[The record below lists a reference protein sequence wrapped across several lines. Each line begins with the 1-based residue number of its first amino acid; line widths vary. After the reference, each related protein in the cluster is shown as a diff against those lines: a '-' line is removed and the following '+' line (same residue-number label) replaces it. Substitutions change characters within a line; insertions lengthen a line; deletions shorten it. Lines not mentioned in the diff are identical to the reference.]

1 MKFPFSWLKE
11 FIDIDSLDP
20 EEVYHKLSMHSV
32 EASCERF
39 SFRSEGVIWGMV
51 ETVEPLGEDL
61 NVLLINIGDRKLKV
75 VSAWKDPSENVIVAV
90 APEGAVVNGNRI
102 RAKKFG
108 DVLSEGILVTY
119 YDLGID
125 SLKNEPIIG
134 DGNEELGT
142 DVLSSLGEGEYVIEL
157 DILPNRGDLLSV
169 RGVAREIS
177 ALFNKEMISPSYPSY
192 QDTGDISIDIE
203 DEDCY
208 RYRGVIIKDVSIDT
222 SPLLIRKRLFLSGIK
237 IINNIVDI
245 TNYIMLQEGQPL
257 HAFDLDK
264 LEGGIV
270 VRSSNK
276 GESIVTLDGEEKRL
290 DEGILVIAD
299 RRMPVA
305 VAGVVGGKETGVEKN
320 TKNILLEAAYFNPSR
335 VRSSSKRLGITTDSS
350 YRFERNVDIEHLR
363 NAQDLAVEM
372 MVKFA
377 GGKVVAVKD
386 VYKKPYKPLIIH
398 LSGEKYSKY
407 TGRAIDDRDVLFLKR
422 LGFAPERSREGIKVV
437 VPSYRSFDIKRD
449 VDIIEEIMRGRGYQ
463 EYGSEP
469 LYLPSYAERRRD
481 YITEIRNFLISNGLT
496 EVINLPFEDEEDL
509 DPFNRDGKPV
519 EVLNPLNVTEK
530 ILRRSLL
537 KSLLRTASYNVSNYN
552 RDMGIFEISRVF
564 SDREELHVGVLL
576 KGYKRIYPEERWT
589 FKDISSIIVG
599 MSKVLDIPMVVE
611 LGDIPIFVKDMG
623 GYIYAGD
630 ERVGV
635 AGRLSSEI
643 TDKYDLDGVSYYL
656 EINLDRVGYGRGIKR
671 YEPLSKY
678 PPVIRDLAL
687 LMDKNISVYKLLRD
701 IKSLL
706 GKMVEEVKVF
716 DVYRSDSLGEG
727 KKSVGLRLY
736 MRSYEKSLSNEE
748 VNEIVGEL
756 ISKLEEKY
764 GVKIR

>member
-11 FIDIDSLDP
+11 FVDIDSLDP
-20 EEVYHKLSMHSV
+20 EEVSHKLSMHSV
-32 EASCERF
+32 EAICEKF
-39 SFRSEGVIWGMV
+39 SFNSEGIIWGVV

-61 NVLLINIGDRKLKV
+61 KVLLINIGDRKLRV
-75 VSAWKDPSENVIVAV
+75 VSAWDDPSENVMVAV
-90 APEGAVVNGNRI
+90 APEGAIVNGNRI
-102 RAKKFG
+102 RVKKFG

-119 YDLGID
+119 DDLGID
-125 SLKNEPIIG
+125 SFKNEPILG
-134 DGNEELGT
+134 DGNERPGT

-177 ALFNKEMISPSYPSY
+177 ALFNKDMISPSYPSY

-208 RYRGVIIKDVSIDT
+208 RYRGVIIKDINVTT

-257 HAFDLDK
+257 HAFDLEK

-270 VRSSNK
+270 VRSSKK

-290 DEGILVIAD
+290 DEGVLVIAD
-299 RRMPVA
+299 EKKPVA
-305 VAGVVGGKETGVEKN
+305 VAGVVGGKETGVDKK
-320 TKNILLEAAYFNPSR
+320 TKNILLEAAYFNPTR
-335 VRSSSKRLGITTDSS
+335 VRLSSKRLGITTDSS

-363 NAQDLAVEM
+363 NAQDLAVDM

-386 VYKKPYKPLIIH
+386 VYKKPYKPVIIH
-398 LSGEKYSKY
+398 LSEEKYRKY
-407 TGRAIDDRDVLFLKR
+407 TGKDIDDGDVLFLKK
-422 LGFAPERSREGIKVV
+422 LGFAPERLQEGIKVV
-437 VPSYRSFDIKRD
+437 VPPYRSFDIKRD
-449 VDIIEEIMRGRGYQ
+449 VDIIEEIMRGKGYE
-463 EYGSEP
+463 EYRSEP
-469 LYLPSYAERRRD
+469 LYIPSYAERKRD
-481 YITEIRNFLISNGLT
+481 YVAEIRNFLISSGLT

-509 DPFNRDGKPV
+509 DPFNKEGTPI
-519 EVLNPLNVTEK
+519 EMLNPLNIAEK
-530 ILRRSLL
+530 RLRRSLL
-537 KSLLRTASYNVSNYN
+537 KSLLKTASYNVNNYN
-552 RDMGIFEISRVF
+552 RDLGIFEISRVF
-564 SDREELHVGVLL
+564 SEKEELHVGVLL
-576 KGYKRIYPEERWT
+576 LGFKRIYPEERWT

-599 MSKVLDIPMVVE
+599 ISKMLGSPMVVE
-611 LGDIPIFVKDMG
+611 VRDIPIFVKDMG

-630 ERVGV
+630 ERIGV

-643 TDKYDLDGVSYYL
+643 TDKYDLDGFSYYM
-656 EINLDRVGYGRGIKR
+656 EINLDRVEYGRGIKR

-687 LMDKNISVYKLLRD
+687 LMDKSVSVYKLLRD

-727 KKSVGLRLY
+727 KKSVGVRLY